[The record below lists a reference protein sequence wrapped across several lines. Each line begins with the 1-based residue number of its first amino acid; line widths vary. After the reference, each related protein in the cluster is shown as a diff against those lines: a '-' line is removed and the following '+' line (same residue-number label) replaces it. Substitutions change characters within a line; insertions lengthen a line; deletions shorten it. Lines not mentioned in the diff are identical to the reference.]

1 MRDKFA
7 GMSCSAYTA
16 GTELMSVFEFTIAVE
31 GVDPNA
37 DDFEDR
43 FFEAGCDDAL
53 IKVAKGVV
61 ALDFSREATNLLK
74 AIGSA
79 LEDVLRA
86 GAVPVRIEPDPLA
99 NENDMAA
106 RAGLTRQTISNYVL
120 GKRGAGFPL
129 PAVRPTSAQPL
140 WLWLD
145 VARWLRRHSPAFDA
159 RHVVH
164 ARVIYHWNQV
174 IAAHDNSMPTGDLAA
189 SAIQMMRPQRDS
201 GIR

>member
-1 MRDKFA
+1 
-7 GMSCSAYTA
+7 
-16 GTELMSVFEFTIAVE
+16 MSVFEFTIAVE
-31 GVDPNA
+31 GVDPNS

-53 IKVAKGVV
+53 IKVTKGVV

-74 AIGSA
+74 AIGAA

-86 GAVPVRIEPDPLA
+86 GAVPTRIEPDPLA
-99 NENDMAA
+99 NENDIAA

-120 GKRGAGFPL
+120 GKRGSGFPL

-145 VARWLRRHSPAFDA
+145 VARWLRRHSPAFDVS
-159 RHVVH
+159 HVVH

-174 IAAHDNSMPTGDLAA
+174 IATYDNSMPMPDLTV
-189 SAIQMMRPQRDS
+189 SALQMTRPQQDPNVR
-201 GIR
+201 